1 MCFTSAGHKLN
12 KKKKV
17 MNLRFTTSVFC
28 IVVTTALLEERPKL
42 FLCIQEL
49 DTINVKRIVRHFR
62 KQAQSQSCQE
72 FDDKINTLMSVR

>member
-1 MCFTSAGHKLN
+1 
-12 KKKKV
+12 

-28 IVVTTALLEERPKL
+28 TVVTTAFLEERPKL

-49 DTINVKRIVRHFR
+49 DNMNVKRIVRHFE

-72 FDDKINTLMSVR
+72 FNDKINTLMSVH